1 MTTRRIS
8 FVPLAIA
15 VSLFS
20 TGCYTDADGR
30 QPDPNRLYFP
40 TGLVAS
46 PGRTTLYVAN
56 SDFDLGFSGGSLQVM
71 DLRRMREDTRVIVDT
86 IAEGGDTSA
95 ACRAAGRGDNPDPW
109 LNPGPCDAFRAEPYI
124 ENVAFI
130 GAFASGLLLLNEPDG
145 DAARLFVPVRGEPS
159 ITYFDVEDDRGA
171 DAAFSPSFAL
181 ACEKSGDGFC
191 GDAHRLGR
199 DPDRTL
205 RGLQLPADPV
215 GIAATA
221 DGEAIVTAHQ
231 TQGSASLVI
240 NDWDARPELAF
251 FLSGLSAGP
260 TEIAGVPQPAFT
272 RLAEEAADAG
282 GYSFTYRPG
291 FAVTF
296 RSSPELDLLRFVPDA
311 GAVPPR
317 PFIVRD
323 EAIAITTNASAFDS
337 RGIALV
343 ASEREACEAA
353 CPSQA
358 DALACTVA
366 CAEDIPIKLYMANR
380 NPASLLV
387 GRLETIVNRSVVDGE
402 EVITSASETA
412 FFYDSVPLNFG
423 PSRLEVGHVVNQAG
437 QLEERVFAVCFD
449 SRTVFV
455 FHPFAQRTEAVIRT
469 GRGPHDVAFD
479 TGIDE
484 DGEAYAFLHVGH
496 FTDSYIGIVDLDMR
510 HALTFAQI
518 FANVGQPTPP
528 QESR

>member
-1 MTTRRIS
+1 M
-8 FVPLAIA
+8 AIA
-15 VSLFS
+15 ISVSLLGA
-20 TGCYTDADGR
+20 GCFTDADGR
-30 QPDPNRLYFP
+30 QPDANRLYFP
-40 TGLVAS
+40 TGLVTS
-46 PGRTTLYVAN
+46 PGGTTLYVAN
-56 SDFDLGFSGGSLQVM
+56 SDFDLGFSGGSLQAM
-71 DLRRMREDTRVIVDT
+71 NLEKIREDTSVIVET
-86 IAEGGDTSA
+86 IAAGGDTNA

-109 LNPGPCDAFRAEPYI
+109 LNPGPCDAFPVAPYI

-130 GAFASGLLLLNEPDG
+130 GAFASGVLLVHQPDG
-145 DAARLFVPVRGEPS
+145 TAARLFVPVRGEPS

-171 DAAFSPSFAL
+171 DAAFSPTFTLS
-181 ACEKSGDGFC
+181 CQQGEDRFC
-191 GDAHRLGR
+191 NDAHRLGR

-231 TQGSASLVI
+231 TQGAASLVI
-240 NDWDARPELAF
+240 NDWSTTPELTF
-251 FLSGLSAGP
+251 FLSNLSAGP
-260 TEIAGVPQPAFT
+260 TEVAGVPEPAFSA
-272 RLAEEAADAG
+272 LAEQAADAG
-282 GYSFTYRPG
+282 GYTFTYRPG

-296 RSSPELDLLRFVPDA
+296 RSSPELDLLRFVPDS

-323 EAIAITTNASAFDS
+323 EAIGISTNASAFDS

-343 ASEREACEAA
+343 ASERQACEAA
-353 CPSQA
+353 CPTDS
-358 DALACTVA
+358 LACSVA
-366 CAEDIPIKLYMANR
+366 CAEDVPIKLYMANR
-380 NPASLLV
+380 NPASLLI
-387 GRLETIVNRSVVDGE
+387 GRLETTVNRSFIDGE

-423 PSRLEVGHVVNQAG
+423 PSRIEVGPVVTADG
-437 QLEERVFAVCFD
+437 EIEERVFVVCFD

-455 FHPFAQRTEAVIRT
+455 FDPFAQRTEAVIRT

-479 TGIDE
+479 TGVDD
-484 DGEAYAFLHVGH
+484 DGESYAFLYIGH
-496 FTDSYIGIVDLDMR
+496 FTDSYIGIADLDMR
-510 HALTFAQI
+510 RALTFAQI